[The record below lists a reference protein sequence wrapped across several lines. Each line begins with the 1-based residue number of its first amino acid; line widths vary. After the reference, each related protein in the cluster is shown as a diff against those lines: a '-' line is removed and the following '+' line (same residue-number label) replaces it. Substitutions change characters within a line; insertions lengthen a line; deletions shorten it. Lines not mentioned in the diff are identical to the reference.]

1 MNHKNDISEQKEM
14 RKIFY
19 EQESA
24 ERKSSSVVL
33 SKYNL
38 ESQCIVS
45 ISLFDH
51 PEYYRVLSS
60 IPTTTSIKAWIQ
72 LLESN
77 KILNIDSGITF

>member
-1 MNHKNDISEQKEM
+1 MNHKNDISEQNK
-14 RKIFY
+14 KIFS
-19 EQESA
+19 EQESP

-45 ISLFDH
+45 ISSFDH
-51 PEYYRVLSS
+51 CEYYPVLSS

-72 LLESN
+72 PLEN
-77 KILNIDSGITF
+77 NIILKLDSGITF